1 MSNKPPIEVPQG
13 AIRLNTDSQKLEF
26 FAQDRWYQFATN
38 SPILEGGGRGI
49 VAGGN
54 TPNQTNI
61 IQFITISTLGNSQDF
76 GDLTALTQSNPGA
89 TGNSTRGIIGGGQ
102 VFPAL
107 TNKIDLITFS
117 ITSNAIDFG
126 DLTVARRNTIGNG
139 NQTRGVFAGGQTD
152 PTARDE
158 IDYVTMASTG
168 NAVDFG
174 NLTVARK
181 QLGGTASSPTRGL
194 FMGGLG
200 SSLTDVI
207 DFITIPTTGNAQDF
221 GDLLNALIETKG
233 ASSSTRAVMMA
244 ERSPAPSYT
253 HKNTIQFVT
262 IATLGNARDFGDL
275 RTADAYG
282 NSASASDCVRAV
294 RMGGGN
300 GNTNVIDYVN
310 IATIGNAED
319 FGDLATGQG
328 EGAGCSNAH
337 GGL

>member
-1 MSNKPPIEVPQG
+1 MSINPREIPTG
-13 AIRLNTDSQKLEF
+13 AVRYNTDSNKMEVYIGSTWMEV
-26 FAQDRWYQFATN
+26 AVS
-38 SPILEGGGRGI
+38 SPTLDGGGRGL
-49 VAGGN
+49 VMGGN
-54 TPNQTNI
+54 TPDQTNT
-61 IQFITISTLGNSQDF
+61 IQFITISKQGNSQDF
-76 GDLTALTQSNPGA
+76 GDLTARIQSNPGA
-89 TGNSTRGIIGGGQ
+89 TGSSTRGLLGGGQ
-102 VFPAL
+102 QWPAL
-107 TNKIDLITFS
+107 SNKIDFVTFS
-117 ITSNAIDFG
+117 STGNASDFG

-152 PTARDE
+152 PTLRDE
-158 IDYVTMASTG
+158 IDFVTIASTG

-194 FMGGLG
+194 FMGGLA
-200 SSLTDVI
+200 SSLSDVI

-221 GDLLNALIETKG
+221 GDLLNGLIETKG

-262 IATLGNARDFGDL
+262 IATLGNAQDFGDL
-275 RTADAYG
+275 TSSEAYG

-300 GNTNVIDYVN
+300 GNANTIDYIL
-310 IATIGNAED
+310 IATQGDAVD
-319 FGDLATGQG
+319 FGDLITGQG

>member
-13 AIRLNTDSQKLEF
+13 AIRLNTDSQRLEF
-26 FAQDRWYQFATN
+26 FAQDRWYEFATN
-38 SPILEGGGRGI
+38 TPTLDGGGRGL
-49 VAGGN
+49 VMGGN
-54 TPNQTNI
+54 TPNQTNT
-61 IQFITISTLGNSQDF
+61 IQFITISKQGNSQDF
-76 GDLTALTQSNPGA
+76 GDLTALIQSNPGA
-89 TGNSTRGIIGGGQ
+89 TGSSTRGLLGGGQ
-102 VFPAL
+102 QWPAL
-107 TNKIDLITFS
+107 SNKIDFVAFS
-117 ITSNAIDFG
+117 STGNASDFG

-152 PTARDE
+152 PTLRDE
-158 IDYVTMASTG
+158 IDFVTISQTG

-194 FMGGLG
+194 FMGGLA
-200 SSLTDVI
+200 SSLSDVI

-262 IATLGNARDFGDL
+262 IATLGNAIDFGDL
-275 RTADAYG
+275 TTSDAYG

-300 GNTNVIDYVN
+300 GNTNVIDYIL
-310 IATIGNAED
+310 IATQGDAVD
-319 FGDLATGQG
+319 FGDLITGQG